1 MPLFKNPDY
10 FYYFLVLTG
19 LLLLALFQLRRRSV
33 LIKKYLG
40 AKDSFLSS
48 SISSSKRIFKL
59 VLSFLVLVLLV
70 LSLARLQGEGEKR
83 EIPRRGSAILIMLDV
98 SHSMLAEDVRPNR
111 LAFLKQELSRLI
123 KMSTGDQ
130 IALGFFAK
138 SAYLISPFTPDLSAV
153 QSYLKDISTDY
164 SSRQGTDFSKLFDLT
179 AELFE
184 RQKEL
189 EFKAVLI
196 ASDGE
201 DHSPKTKQKVQ
212 ALLKDQNIRFFTLSV
227 GTKSGKVIPIRDYK
241 NQVREYKKDS
251 RGNLVVSR
259 SNPEFLKKL
268 SLWGKGAYYHLDYGG
283 RSIEKL
289 RSDLNLL
296 KKQNFDKYTE
306 TRKKEYYQWFLLL
319 AVLLALGEIF
329 LNDRKK
335 NIS

>member
-10 FYYFLVLTG
+10 FYYFLILIG
-19 LLLLALFQLRRRSV
+19 LILLALFQFRRRSA

-40 AKDSFLSS
+40 VKDNFLSS

-59 VLSFLVLVLLV
+59 LLSFLVLALLI

-83 EIPRRGSAILIMLDV
+83 EIPQRGSTLLIMLDV
-98 SHSMLAEDVRPNR
+98 SHSMLTEDVHPNR
-111 LAFLKQELSRLI
+111 LEFIKQELSRLI
-123 KMSTGDQ
+123 EMSTGDQ

-164 SSRQGTDFSKLFDLT
+164 LSRQGTDFSKLFDLT

-184 RQKEL
+184 RQKDL

-201 DHSPKTKQKVQ
+201 DHSPKTKQKAQ
-212 ALLKDQNIRFFTLSV
+212 ALLKDQNIRVFTLSV

-251 RGNLVVSR
+251 RGELVVSR
-259 SNPEFLKKL
+259 LNPEFLKKL
-268 SLWGKGAYYHLDYGG
+268 SQWGKGAYYHLDYGG

-296 KKQNFDKYTE
+296 KKQSFDKYTE
-306 TRKKEYYQWFLLL
+306 TGKKEYYQWFLLL
-319 AVLLALGEIF
+319 AVLLAIGEIF

-335 NIS
+335 NIL